1 MERYKVNSK
10 EYKALQA
17 ELLEGEE
24 DEEEE
29 EEEEEA
35 GEEEEEEDKKKKV
48 KKGRGKSSGAG
59 KKRKSSE
66 QANGSSSSKK
76 AKKEKSEDEVEETE
90 KEGEVNGVENGNGE
104 EALEAGSEGWDSGTR
119 ALIPWKE
126 ISESQKLGGWEV
138 STRTISCL

>member
-1 MERYKVNSK
+1 LERYKVNSK

-17 ELLEGEE
+17 ELLEGE

-35 GEEEEEEDKKKKV
+35 GEEEEEDKKKKA

-76 AKKEKSEDEVEETE
+76 AKKEKSEEVEETE

-126 ISESQKLGGWEV
+126 ISENQKLGGWEV